1 MKEWIQKENRF
12 NQANKRG
19 EIKMYKIREKS
30 IAGGIIGTAPLSLS
44 ILGLLLANMIFGIF
58 GI

>member
-1 MKEWIQKENRF
+1 
-12 NQANKRG
+12 
-19 EIKMYKIREKS
+19 MYKIREKS
-30 IAGGIIGTAPLSLS
+30 IAGFIVGTAPLTLS